1 MLVFRNQKKPEEEKM
16 DLNQQGGEFTEVEK
30 KIYVKSELKPDDWL
44 CIACNKKIT
53 SDKERFE
60 YNNQSEFQFVNPG
73 GFYFDII
80 TFRSADGCFEI
91 GEPTLDHTWFD
102 GHKWSFAI
110 CSRCSNHLGWKYVG
124 KNSFFGLIKSRLI
137 KGVALFN

>member
-1 MLVFRNQKKPEEEKM
+1 MEEKIN
-16 DLNQQGGEFTEVEK
+16 LNQQDRVSAEIDKEVKVK
-30 KIYVKSELKPDDWL
+30 KELRPDDWL

-53 SDKERFE
+53 SDKERFKF
-60 YNNQSEFQFVNPG
+60 NNQSEFQFVNPS

-80 TFRSADGCFEI
+80 TFESADGCFEV
-91 GEPTLDHTWFD
+91 GEPTLDNTWFE

-110 CSRCSNHLGWKYVG
+110 CSRCSNHLGWKYAG
-124 KNSFFGLIKSRLI
+124 KYSFYGLIKSRLI

>member
-1 MLVFRNQKKPEEEKM
+1 MEEKIN
-16 DLNQQGGEFTEVEK
+16 LNQQGAVSTKIEKEVK
-30 KIYVKSELKPDDWL
+30 VKTELKPDDWL

-60 YNNQSEFQFVNPG
+60 YNNQSEFKFVNPG

-80 TFRSADGCFEI
+80 TFASADGCFEV
-91 GEPTLDHTWFD
+91 GEPTLENTWFE

-110 CSRCSNHLGWKYVG
+110 CSRCSNHLGWKYIG
-124 KNSFFGLIKSRLI
+124 KYSFYGLIKERII

>member
-1 MLVFRNQKKPEEEKM
+1 MEEKIN
-16 DLNQQGGEFTEVEK
+16 LNQQGRVSAKIDKEVKVKTE
-30 KIYVKSELKPDDWL
+30 LRPDDWL

-53 SDKERFE
+53 SDKERFKF
-60 YNNQSEFQFVNPG
+60 NNQSEFQFVNPS

-80 TFRSADGCFEI
+80 TFGSADGCFEV
-91 GEPTLDHTWFD
+91 GEPTLDNTWFE

-110 CSRCSNHLGWKYVG
+110 CSRCSNHLGWKYAG
-124 KNSFFGLIKSRLI
+124 KYSFYGLIKSRLI

>member
-1 MLVFRNQKKPEEEKM
+1 MEEKINF
-16 DLNQQGGEFTEVEK
+16 NQHGEMSTEVEK
-30 KIYVKSELKPDDWL
+30 EVKVKKELKPDDWL

-60 YNNQSEFQFVNPG
+60 YNNQSEFQFVNPS

-80 TFRSADGCFEI
+80 TFESADSCFEV
-91 GEPTLDHTWFD
+91 GEPTLNNTWFE

-124 KNSFFGLIKSRLI
+124 KYSFYGLIKSRLI
-137 KGVALFN
+137 KGLALFN